1 MSARHQPNSACSR
14 SRAEGLRCYYSGYVR
29 VVVWSSAQ
37 WYCAFGAN
45 ARGTGPDF
53 TEPDM
58 STRLI
63 DALFW
68 VAVVACAVAQ
78 LFILRAVF
86 RISPRLP
93 ASNAGNSASGNSLAA
108 TNGVASTSDPLAANG
123 KEPYTEQY
131 NVPTPHRA
139 TELLW
144 VMLPVVLLVLAF
156 VGAWQVMH
164 PTSLL
169 PDFIRQNSIPVK
181 P

>member
-1 MSARHQPNSACSR
+1 M
-14 SRAEGLRCYYSGYVR
+14 
-29 VVVWSSAQ
+29 VVWSSAQ
-37 WYCAFGAN
+37 WYRASGAN

-86 RISPRLP
+86 RISPRLGTTH
-93 ASNAGNSASGNSLAA
+93 AGNSLSGNSRSTADDVTTANDPAA
-108 TNGVASTSDPLAANG
+108 VNDKAQY
-123 KEPYTEQY
+123 KEQY
-131 NVPTPHRA
+131 DVPTPHRA
-139 TELLW
+139 TEMLW
-144 VMLPVVLLVLAF
+144 VLLPVVLLVLAF
-156 VGAWQVMH
+156 VGAWHVMH
-164 PTSLL
+164 PTALL